1 MKRMALAGLGL
12 LALGLLS
19 HAATAFQLD
28 GLEDGEGR
36 LGYQDV
42 EGRLR
47 KEDEVER
54 LGNEDG
60 EERFGNEDKEASLG
74 NEDEEGRLGYEDGEG
89 RLGYISIGSNGATSL
104 TFNATSIQV
113 GAVALILP
121 HLELFHNRWFAIR
134 VTHVWLS
141 VQATKHRV
149 PTLMRHKQ
157 GFDSHIH
164 IIFGLL

>member
-36 LGYQDV
+36 LGNQDV

-47 KEDEVER
+47 KEDE
-54 LGNEDG
+54 
-60 EERFGNEDKEASLG
+60 EERLG

-89 RLGYISIGSNGATSL
+89 RLGYISVGSNGATSL

-121 HLELFHNRWFAIR
+121 HLELFHNRWFAFR
-134 VTHVWLS
+134 VRHV
-141 VQATKHRV
+141 
-149 PTLMRHKQ
+149 
-157 GFDSHIH
+157 
-164 IIFGLL
+164 